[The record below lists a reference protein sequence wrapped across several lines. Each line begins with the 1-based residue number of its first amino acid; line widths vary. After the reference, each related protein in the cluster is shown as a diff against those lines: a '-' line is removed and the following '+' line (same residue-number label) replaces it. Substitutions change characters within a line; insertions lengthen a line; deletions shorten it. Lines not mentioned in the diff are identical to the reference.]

1 MSVVKEWV
9 SNGGLRCLGVE
20 RGGGL
25 ASHLTSGRNKGE
37 GHAPHLPGGVADTT
51 IVVLA

>member
-1 MSVVKEWV
+1 M
-9 SNGGLRCLGVE
+9 GVE

-37 GHAPHLPGGVADTT
+37 GHAPHLPGGVADT
-51 IVVLA
+51 IVALA